1 MQAYE
6 MKIFEMTIRA
16 DSLMSEE
23 AQFLLD
29 FGRFASRF
37 CGDDR
42 LAGRAYMTSCHRDK
56 VSVLFAADYDLDVVM
71 DAWRG
76 HSDGLYGM
84 PCITVHITWFEPE
97 EAMIKARYKGAG
109 DLAAELYRS
118 ALKRKGK
125 GADAQETT
133 TAAETPTEEKA
144 AKTDEFTRA
153 CCAIAEAVERGA
165 DDGVR
170 SAEDLADLAKALK
183 IAVEAE
189 MMRREMDKYE
199 AKAR

>member
-6 MKIFEMTIRA
+6 MKIFEMTIEA
-16 DSLMSEE
+16 DGLLSEE

-37 CGDDR
+37 CGDDH
-42 LAGRAYMTSCHRDK
+42 LAGRAYIASDVRGQ
-56 VSVLFAADYDLDVVM
+56 VSVLFAADYDLDMVL

-76 HSDGLYGM
+76 HSEGIYGV
-84 PCITVHITWFEPE
+84 PRVTAYRAWFAPD
-97 EAMIKARYKGAG
+97 EALIKARYKGAG
-109 DLAAELYRS
+109 ELAAELYHS
-118 ALKRKGK
+118 ALKREKK
-125 GADAQETT
+125 DAAAQETSVLVS
-133 TAAETPTEEKA
+133 ELVEEI
-144 AKTDEFTRA
+144 TVECDEFARA

-170 SAEDLADLAKALK
+170 RAEDLADLAKALK

>member
-6 MKIFEMTIRA
+6 MKIFEMTTNAGSI
-16 DSLMSEE
+16 LSEE

-42 LAGRAYMTSCHRDK
+42 LAGRAYIASDLRGK
-56 VSVLFAADYDLDVVM
+56 ASVLFAADYDLDVVM
-71 DAWRG
+71 SAWRG
-76 HSDGLYGM
+76 HSDGLYGT
-84 PCITVHITWFEPE
+84 PRITVYRVWFEPDE
-97 EAMIKARYKGAG
+97 TLIKARYKGAG
-109 DLAAELYRS
+109 ESAAELYRS
-118 ALKRKGK
+118 ALKRENKGT
-125 GADAQETT
+125 DAQEK
-133 TAAETPTEEKA
+133 AAAISTPAEEKT

>member
-6 MKIFEMTIRA
+6 MKIFEMTILA
-16 DSLMSEE
+16 DDLMSEE

-42 LAGRAYMTSCHRDK
+42 LAGRAYITSDLRGEA
-56 VSVLFAADYDLDVVM
+56 SVLFAADYDLDVVM

-76 HSDGLYGM
+76 HSDGLYRM
-84 PCITVHITWFEPE
+84 PRTTIYRTWFESD

-109 DLAAELYRS
+109 DLAVELYRS
-118 ALKRKGK
+118 ALKHKGK
-125 GADAQETT
+125 GADVQGTT
-133 TAAETPTEEKA
+133 TAAATPAEEKA

-170 SAEDLADLAKALK
+170 NAEDLADLAKALK

>member
-6 MKIFEMTIRA
+6 MKIFEMTINA
-16 DSLMSEE
+16 AGTLSEG

-37 CGDDR
+37 CGDDH
-42 LAGRAYMTSCHRDK
+42 LAGRAYITSDLRGEA
-56 VSVLFAADYDLDVVM
+56 SVLFAADYDLDVVM

-76 HSDGLYGM
+76 HSDGIYGM
-84 PCITVHITWFEPE
+84 PRITVCSVWFGPN
-97 EAMIKARYKGAG
+97 EARIKARYKAVGE
-109 DLAAELYRS
+109 LAAELYRS

-125 GADAQETT
+125 GVDVQGTT
-133 TAAETPTEEKA
+133 TAAATPAEEKA
-144 AKTDEFTRA
+144 AKTDEFTCA